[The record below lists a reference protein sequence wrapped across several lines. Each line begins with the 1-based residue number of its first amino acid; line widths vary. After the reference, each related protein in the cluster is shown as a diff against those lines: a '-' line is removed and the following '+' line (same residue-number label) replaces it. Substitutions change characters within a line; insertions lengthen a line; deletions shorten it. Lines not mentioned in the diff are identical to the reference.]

1 MQGEKKHN
9 IKEVK
14 SLPVT
19 ITERANGKAS
29 ARVVYTYMHIQST
42 NNARLTKRRVS
53 NSTSPYVCVCVSSTA
68 RRII

>member
-19 ITERANGKAS
+19 ITKRANGKAS
-29 ARVVYTYMHIQST
+29 ARVVCTYAMHIYK
-42 NNARLTKRRVS
+42 ALTMHD
-53 NSTSPYVCVCVSSTA
+53 
-68 RRII
+68 